1 MSKPSRD
8 SKPLLHDTHSI
19 AEYSN
24 HSWIAPPWCQVPPFN
39 FENKEQSRHCGYAAG
54 RVIANYLTVLILIS
68 AGVMIWAA
76 GTGNLWLVPES
87 QPASAD
93 DVASAK
99 TIIGMT
105 VAGAVALIVLAKI
118 IMPRISRYFNGY
130 NYDMYQANI
139 KSYVATGMSRAKAVK
154 LVQKQY
160 IMQLHDLAMMQ
171 SASIVAS
178 RYR

>member
-8 SKPLLHDTHSI
+8 SKALLHDTHSI

-76 GTGNLWLVPES
+76 GTGELWMVSEVAP
-87 QPASAD
+87 SAD

-99 TIIGMT
+99 TTIGVT

-118 IMPRISRYFNGY
+118 VMPRMSRYFNGY

-139 KSYVATGMSRAKAVK
+139 KRYEDTGMSRAKAVK
-154 LVQKQY
+154 AVQKQY
-160 IMQLHDLAMMQ
+160 LMQMQNMAMMQ
-171 SASIVAS
+171 SASIMAS
-178 RYR
+178 R

>member
-8 SKPLLHDTHSI
+8 RKPLLHDTHSI

-76 GTGNLWLVPES
+76 GTGDLWLVSES
-87 QPASAD
+87 QPATAD
-93 DVASAK
+93 DIASAK
-99 TIIGMT
+99 NTIGVT

-118 IMPRISRYFNGY
+118 VMPRMSRYFNGY
-130 NYDMYQANI
+130 QYDMYQANI
-139 KSYVATGMSRAKAVK
+139 DRYVATGMSRPKAVK
-154 LVQKQY
+154 AVQKQY
-160 IMQLHDLAMMQ
+160 LMEMQNRAMMQ
-171 SASIVAS
+171 SASIMAS
-178 RYR
+178 R